1 MLLVINIYP
10 KSKIPN
16 PKSKIK
22 NQKSKIPLPP
32 SIMNKGNLYLIPTP
46 LGETGLEA
54 GLPAY
59 NMQILQNIDTFI
71 VEELR
76 TARRFLRKAGYD
88 KDFETVTF
96 YLLNE
101 HTPDDEVTGMLE
113 KSLSGKHIGLLSEA
127 GLPCIADPGN
137 IAVRL
142 AHRKGIRVI
151 PLTGPSS
158 IMLALMASGLNGQN
172 FVFHGY
178 LPVKP
183 DERAKALR
191 ELENGASRNKQTQIF
206 IETPYRNL
214 QMLES
219 IVKTCHPSLI
229 LCIAAN
235 LTLPTEWIRSM
246 AISEWKRQKPELHKR
261 PAVFLLGSW

>member
-1 MLLVINIYP
+1 MA
-10 KSKIPN
+10 
-16 PKSKIK
+16 
-22 NQKSKIPLPP
+22 
-32 SIMNKGNLYLIPTP
+32 KGNLYLIPTP
-46 LGETGLEA
+46 LGETGFESGMPEFNL
-54 GLPAY
+54 
-59 NMQILQNIDTFI
+59 QILQRIDTFI

-76 TARRFLRKAGYD
+76 TARRFLRKAGYM

-101 HTPDDEVTGMLE
+101 HTPDSEALAMLE
-113 KSLSGKHIGLLSEA
+113 KAMAGQHTGLLSEA

-137 IAVRL
+137 IIVRL

-158 IMLALMASGLNGQN
+158 IMLALMASGFNGQN

-183 DERAKALR
+183 LEREKSLHD
-191 ELENGASRNKQTQIF
+191 LEHAVVKGKQTQIF

-214 QMLES
+214 AMLES
-219 IVKTCHPSLI
+219 IVKICHPSLM
-229 LCIAAN
+229 LCIAAD
-235 LTLPTEWIRSM
+235 LTLEMNGYVRNP
-246 AISEWKRQKPELHKR
+246 
-261 PAVFLLGSW
+261 

>member
-1 MLLVINIYP
+1 MT
-10 KSKIPN
+10 
-16 PKSKIK
+16 
-22 NQKSKIPLPP
+22 
-32 SIMNKGNLYLIPTP
+32 KGNLYLIPTP
-46 LGETGLEA
+46 LGETGFEA
-54 GLPAY
+54 TLPAY
-59 NMQILQNIDTFI
+59 NLQILQRIDTFI

-76 TARRFLRKAGYD
+76 TARRFLRKAGYT

-96 YLLNE
+96 HLLNE
-101 HTPDDEVTGMLE
+101 HTPDNEAVNMLE
-113 KSLSGKHIGLLSEA
+113 NAIWGQHIGLLSEA

-137 IAVRL
+137 IVVRL
-142 AHRKGIRVI
+142 AHHKGIRVI

-183 DERAKALR
+183 DERTKALR
-191 ELENGASRNKQTQIF
+191 ELENAVSKGNQTQIF

-219 IVKTCHPSLI
+219 IVKTCHASLT
-229 LCIAAN
+229 LCIAAD
-235 LTLPTEWIRSM
+235 LTLETEWIRSM
-246 AISEWKRQKPELHKR
+246 PLNEWKMQKPELHKR
-261 PAVFLLGSW
+261 PAVFLLGNG

>member
-1 MLLVINIYP
+1 
-10 KSKIPN
+10 
-16 PKSKIK
+16 
-22 NQKSKIPLPP
+22 
-32 SIMNKGNLYLIPTP
+32 MNKGNLYLIPTP
-46 LGETGLEA
+46 LGETGFDA
-54 GLPAY
+54 ALPAY
-59 NMQILQNIDTFI
+59 NLQILHRIDTFI

-76 TARRFLRKAGYD
+76 TARRFLRKAGFT

-96 YLLNE
+96 YLLNA
-101 HTPDDEVTGMLE
+101 HTPDDEAAGMLVNA
-113 KSLSGKHIGLLSEA
+113 LNGHHVGLLSEA

-142 AHRKGIRVI
+142 AHRKGIKVI

-183 DERAKALR
+183 DERVKALR
-191 ELENGASRNKQTQIF
+191 ELEHAVSKGNQTQIF

-219 IVKTCHPSLI
+219 IVKTCHPSLT
-229 LCIAAN
+229 LCIAAD
-235 LTLPTEWIRSM
+235 LTLETEWIRSLP
-246 AISEWKRQKPELHKR
+246 INEWKRQKPELHKR
-261 PAVFLLGSW
+261 LAVFLLGNG

>member
-1 MLLVINIYP
+1 MIN
-10 KSKIPN
+10 
-16 PKSKIK
+16 
-22 NQKSKIPLPP
+22 
-32 SIMNKGNLYLIPTP
+32 GNLYLIPTP
-46 LGETGLEA
+46 LGETGFDK
-54 GLPAY
+54 GMPAY
-59 NMQILQNIDTFI
+59 NLQILQKIDTFI

-76 TARRFLRKAGYD
+76 TARRFLRKAGYT

-101 HTPDDEVTGMLE
+101 HTPEDEASGMLE
-113 KSLSGKHIGLLSEA
+113 NASKGHHLGLLSEA

-137 IAVRL
+137 IVVRL

-183 DERAKALR
+183 DERTKALR
-191 ELENGASRNKQTQIF
+191 ELENSASRNNQTQIF

-219 IVKTCHPSLI
+219 IIKTCHTSLT
-229 LCIAAN
+229 LCIAVD
-235 LTLPTEWIRSM
+235 LTLETEWIRSM
-246 AISEWKRQKPELHKR
+246 PLNEWKRQKPELHKR
-261 PAVFLLGSW
+261 PAVFLLGNG

>member
-1 MLLVINIYP
+1 
-10 KSKIPN
+10 
-16 PKSKIK
+16 
-22 NQKSKIPLPP
+22 
-32 SIMNKGNLYLIPTP
+32 MNKGNLYLIPTP
-46 LGETGLEA
+46 LGEIGFDSA
-54 GLPAY
+54 LPAH
-59 NMQILQNIDTFI
+59 NIQILQRIDTFI

-76 TARRFLRKAGYD
+76 TARRFLRKAGYL

-96 YLLNE
+96 HLLNE
-101 HTPDDEVTGMLE
+101 HTPDDEASGMLINAMN
-113 KSLSGKHIGLLSEA
+113 GHHVGLLSEA

-142 AHRKGIRVI
+142 AHQKGIRVI

-183 DERAKALR
+183 DERVKALR
-191 ELENGASRNKQTQIF
+191 ELEFAATKGNQTQIF

-219 IVKTCHPSLI
+219 IVKTCHPSLT
-229 LCIAAN
+229 LCIAAD
-235 LTLPTEWIRSM
+235 LTLETEWIRSM
-246 AISEWKRQKPELHKR
+246 PLNEWKRKKPDLHKR
-261 PAVFLLGSW
+261 PAVFLLGNG

>member
-1 MLLVINIYP
+1 VFGCNSIVLITDPDLKSLIANQNSKFSLYP
-10 KSKIPN
+10 IQSMI
-16 PKSKIK
+16 
-22 NQKSKIPLPP
+22 
-32 SIMNKGNLYLIPTP
+32 KGNLYLIPTP
-46 LGETGLEA
+46 LGETGFEA
-54 GLPAY
+54 GLPAF
-59 NMQILQNIDTFI
+59 NLRILETIDVFI

-76 TARRFLRKAGYD
+76 TARRFLRKVGYN

-101 HTPDDEVTGMLE
+101 HTPDSEALFMLE
-113 KSLSGKHIGLLSEA
+113 KALTGQATGLLSEA

-137 IAVRL
+137 IVVRL
-142 AHRKGIRVI
+142 AHRKGIKVI

-183 DERAKALR
+183 EERLKALR
-191 ELENGASRNKQTQIF
+191 ELEHAVAKGNQTQIF

-214 QMLES
+214 AMLES
-219 IVKTCHPSLI
+219 IEKTCHPSLS
-229 LCIAAN
+229 LCIAVD
-235 LTLPTEWIRSM
+235 LTLETEWIRSM
-246 AISEWKRQKPELHKR
+246 PVSEWKKQKPELHKR
-261 PAVFLLGSW
+261 PAVFLLGN

>member
-1 MLLVINIYP
+1 
-10 KSKIPN
+10 
-16 PKSKIK
+16 
-22 NQKSKIPLPP
+22 
-32 SIMNKGNLYLIPTP
+32 MNKGNLYLIPTP
-46 LGETGLEA
+46 LGESGFDA
-54 GLPAY
+54 SLPA
-59 NMQILQNIDTFI
+59 NNLLLLQRIDTFI

-76 TARRFLRKAGYD
+76 TARRFLRKAGYT

-101 HTPDDEVTGMLE
+101 HTPDDEVTGMLANT
-113 KSLSGKHIGLLSEA
+113 LNGQHIGLLSEA

-142 AHRKGIRVI
+142 AHRKGIRVV

-183 DERAKALR
+183 DERSKALR
-191 ELENGASRNKQTQIF
+191 DLEHAASKGNQTQIF

-219 IVKTCHPSLI
+219 IVKTCNSALT
-229 LCIAAN
+229 LCIAAD
-235 LTLPTEWIRSM
+235 LTLETEWIRSM
-246 AISEWKRQKPELHKR
+246 PLNDWKRQKPELHKR
-261 PAVFLLGSW
+261 PAVFLLGNG

>member
-1 MLLVINIYP
+1 MI
-10 KSKIPN
+10 
-16 PKSKIK
+16 
-22 NQKSKIPLPP
+22 
-32 SIMNKGNLYLIPTP
+32 KGNLYLIPTP
-46 LGETGLEA
+46 LGETGFDA
-54 GLPAY
+54 GMPAY
-59 NMQILQNIDTFI
+59 NLQILHNIDTFI

-101 HTPDDEVTGMLE
+101 HTPDNEAAGMLE
-113 KSLSGKHIGLLSEA
+113 KSMGGKHIGLLSEA

-137 IAVRL
+137 IVARL

-183 DERAKALR
+183 DERTKALR
-191 ELENGASRNKQTQIF
+191 ELEYAASKGNQTQIF

-219 IVKTCHPSLI
+219 IVKTCHPSLT
-229 LCIAAN
+229 LCIAVD
-235 LTLPTEWIRSM
+235 LTLVTEWIRSLPL
-246 AISEWKRQKPELHKR
+246 SEWKKQKPELHKR
-261 PAVFLLGSW
+261 PAVFLLGNFGQV